1 MKQFTVLTGVA
12 APLPL
17 MNVDTDTIIPA
28 RYLKTIGR
36 TGLGK
41 AAFHALRYNASGAE
55 SPDFILNRPPY
66 RETRILI
73 TGANF
78 GCGSSREHA
87 PWSLLD
93 FGIACVIAP
102 SFADIF
108 HNNCLK
114 NGILCIALPV
124 ADVEALMAK
133 AGSGNTAGGNFSVDL
148 ERQSITAPDGTV
160 TPFDLDPAHRRSLL
174 EGLDEIGLTLR
185 GHAQIA
191 DFEARQKAALPW
203 LTGDA
208 S

>member
-28 RYLKTIGR
+28 RYLKTVGR

-41 AAFHALRYNASGAE
+41 AAFQALRYDASGAE
-55 SPDFILNRPPY
+55 NPDFILNRAPY
-66 RETRILI
+66 RQARILI

-93 FGIACVIAP
+93 FGITCVIAP

-108 HNNCLK
+108 RNNCLK
-114 NGILCIALPV
+114 NGILCIALP
-124 ADVEALMAK
+124 AAGVEVLMAK
-133 AGSGNTAGGNFSVDL
+133 AGSGNTAGGAFTVDL
-148 ERQSITAPDGTV
+148 ARQSITARAAMRSPPSSV
-160 TPFDLDPAHRRSLL
+160 TPLL
-174 EGLDEIGLTLR
+174 SST
-185 GHAQIA
+185 
-191 DFEARQKAALPW
+191 AALAAVRIAPGGSNRRNPVSKSA
-203 LTGDA
+203 LA
-208 S
+208 SER

>member
-17 MNVDTDTIIPA
+17 MNVDTDAIIPA
-28 RYLKTIGR
+28 RYLKTVER

-41 AAFHALRYNASGAE
+41 AAFHALRYDDSGAE
-55 SPDFILNRPPY
+55 NPDFILNRAPY
-66 RETRILI
+66 RDTRILI

-93 FGIACVIAP
+93 FGITCVIAP

-108 HNNCLK
+108 HNNCFK
-114 NGILCIALPV
+114 NGILCIALPTV
-124 ADVEALMAK
+124 EVDVLMAK
-133 AGSGNTAGGNFSVDL
+133 AGSGNTAGGNFTVDL
-148 ERQSITAPDGTV
+148 ERQAITAPDGAV
-160 TPFDLDPAHRRSLL
+160 TTFSIDPARRQGLL
-174 EGLDEIGLTLR
+174 EGLDEIGTTLQHPAR
-185 GHAQIA
+185 IA
-191 DFEARQKAALPW
+191 AFEARQKTAQPW
-203 LTGDA
+203 LYGEA

>member
-28 RYLKTIGR
+28 RYLKTVGR

-41 AAFHALRYNASGAE
+41 AAFHALRYDVSGAE
-55 SPDFILNRPPY
+55 NPDFVLNRAPY
-66 RETRILI
+66 RDSRILI

-93 FGIACVIAP
+93 FGITCVIAP
-102 SFADIF
+102 SYADIF
-108 HNNCLK
+108 RNNCLK
-114 NGILCIALPV
+114 NGILCIALPT

-133 AGSGNTAGGNFSVDL
+133 AGSGNTAGGNFTVDL
-148 ERQSITAPDGTV
+148 ERQSITAPDGSV

-174 EGLDEIGLTLR
+174 DGLDEVGMTLQSQ
-185 GHAQIA
+185 AQIA
-191 DFEARQKAALPW
+191 AFEARQNTAQPW